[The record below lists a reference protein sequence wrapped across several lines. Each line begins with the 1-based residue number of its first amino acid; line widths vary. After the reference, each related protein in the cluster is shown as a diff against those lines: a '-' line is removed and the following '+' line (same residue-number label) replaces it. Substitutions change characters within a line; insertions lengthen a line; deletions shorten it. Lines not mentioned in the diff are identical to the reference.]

1 MSKFSTFFKSNSSDK
16 ESKGLNFGTKF
27 LSGLLDSKDTCIVG
41 GCNFKL
47 LSGNKYTCSSCS
59 QTVCKEH
66 SYEEVGEEIVRIC
79 ENCRTKRIV
88 EENEVKTKEEKELLY
103 AELRVLDEERQRRT
117 AEISKIGARIRK
129 VVKSQQENLLTYNL
143 KEEEIR
149 QELEKAKKDLEALE
163 TDYKEVKVQ
172 FEVAQISEG
181 KSGIKLNRVNQN
193 LENLKIEAEALE
205 SENHDQKSNLDELE
219 KSAQQKIP
227 IRLVKETICKICL
240 MKVSLTHAVMFKN
253 VLPMAEEKRQV
264 PQNEE
269 IQKKIC
275 ACRIV

>member
-1 MSKFSTFFKSNSSDK
+1 MSKFSTFFKSNSSEK
-16 ESKGLNFGTKF
+16 ESKGINFGTKF

-59 QTVCKEH
+59 QTVCKDH
-66 SYEEVGEEIVRIC
+66 SYEEVGEEILRIC
-79 ENCRTKRIV
+79 ENCRTKRII

-103 AELRVLDEERQRRT
+103 TELRVLDEERQRRT
-117 AEISKIGARIRK
+117 TEISKIGARIRK
-129 VVKSQQENLLTYNL
+129 VVKMQQENLITYNL

-149 QELEKAKKDLEALE
+149 QELEKAKKDFEALE

-181 KSGIKLNRVNQN
+181 KSEIKLNRVNQN
-193 LENLKIEAEALE
+193 LENLKIEVEALE
-205 SENHDQKSNLDELE
+205 SENQDQKSSLDELE
-219 KSAQQKIP
+219 KSGQQKIP

>member
-16 ESKGLNFGTKF
+16 EPKGLNFGTKF